1 MLIFRIQT
9 ISHLMSMDANNYGAR
24 RTRATPAAELED
36 SVLRSLRRIIQAVDV
51 HSRQIVRD
59 YGVTG
64 PQLACLRQVARS
76 GPVSAGKL
84 ARAVSLRPAT
94 LSGILDRLEVQA
106 WIRRDRTADDR
117 RLVVVSLT
125 PAGNRLVGRAPPPL
139 QEAFLRRFRALASS
153 DRRRI
158 DAVLREL
165 VTMMAAEEFDAAP
178 MLVPGPS
185 LGGDPLARG
194 GKRRS
199 KTGPTRR
206 AHPA

>member
-1 MLIFRIQT
+1 
-9 ISHLMSMDANNYGAR
+9 MDADHCQPSLGHA
-24 RTRATPAAELED
+24 PQGAELED

-64 PQLACLRQVARS
+64 PQLACLRQLGQS

-94 LSGILDRLEVQA
+94 LSGILDRLETQG

-117 RLVVVSLT
+117 RLVMISLT
-125 PAGNRLVGRAPPPL
+125 PAGSSLVRRTPPPL
-139 QEAFLRRFRALASS
+139 QEAFLRRFRGLVQSE
-153 DRRRI
+153 RGRI

-165 VTMMAAEEFDAAP
+165 VAMMSAEEFDAAP

-185 LGGDPLARG
+185 LNGDELPGR
-194 GKRRS
+194 GKRRG
-199 KTGPTRR
+199 KARR
-206 AHPA
+206 MQQAGSG